1 MEEIFFQ
8 VEAYV
13 TANNISG
20 WASLGPVIS
29 ALKNTPELRWAPL
42 DVKKGVEQ
50 VFLTKFGP
58 KEAAK
63 PKGKV
68 SKKSDNDNSTS
79 SYFITGIKVCC
90 QS

>member
-1 MEEIFFQ
+1 MEEISSQ

-29 ALKNTPELRWAPL
+29 ALKNTPELRWAPPL

-50 VFLTKFGP
+50 VFLAKFGL
-58 KEAAK
+58 KEATK

-68 SKKSDNDNSTS
+68 SKGDNDNLTS
-79 SYFITGIKVCC
+79 SYFIPGTEVYC
-90 QS
+90 QG

>member
-1 MEEIFFQ
+1 MEEIFSQ

-13 TANNISG
+13 TTNNISG

-29 ALKNTPELRWAPL
+29 ALKNTPELRWAPPL

-50 VFLTKFGP
+50 VFLAKFGP

-68 SKKSDNDNSTS
+68 SKGDNNNLTS
-79 SYFITGIKVCC
+79 SYFIPGVEVCC
-90 QS
+90 

>member
-1 MEEIFFQ
+1 MEEIISQ
-8 VEAYV
+8 VEAYI

-29 ALKNTPELRWAPL
+29 ALKNTPELRWAPPL

-50 VFLTKFGP
+50 VFLAKFGV

-68 SKKSDNDNSTS
+68 SKGDNNGSAS
-79 SYFITGIKVCC
+79 SYFISGAEVCC
-90 QS
+90 